1 MWSNSRLSGQCSLDN
16 LSLLWLTSRMPP
28 YSSLCS
34 YFYTF
39 EKENNSVPFK
49 LRIKFFNKFFHSRAI
64 PTYAYICAIAAPIW
78 FVLTVFYIRFNS
90 FLFHLFP
97 SKIESL
103 FKSFQ
108 YSLSYN
114 RGSYT
119 YTFLMSYFGSYLIIA
134 IAPMLRSIFR
144 YILIHSYLVMN

>member
-1 MWSNSRLSGQCSLDN
+1 MA
-16 LSLLWLTSRMPP
+16 
-28 YSSLCS
+28 
-34 YFYTF
+34 
-39 EKENNSVPFK
+39 E
-49 LRIKFFNKFFHSRAI
+49 
-64 PTYAYICAIAAPIW
+64 
-78 FVLTVFYIRFNS
+78 RFNS